1 MALKQK
7 ELSPWQK
14 HFESAVSAIFFIAFV
29 AAHLLF
35 GISIAVKVLGASCVF
50 MGAVLF
56 IRRTVSFGIEGR
68 PSSFIVRGMPAILCG
83 VAMTVIGIAMWRYSL
98 QVACMLNWASE
109 KACS

>member
-1 MALKQK
+1 MAKAKTIQAI
-7 ELSPWQK
+7 PN
-14 HFESAVSAIFFIAFV
+14 IFFIAFI

-35 GISIAVKVLGASCVF
+35 GAAIAVKVLGTACVF

-68 PSSFIVRGMPAILCG
+68 PSSFIVRGPPAILCG

-109 KACS
+109 NAC